1 MQHIKAPHSH
11 ALKPKLSPGSEEYV
25 IEQLSSVEGK
35 LVSLAEELSSRD
47 LDTVHKEME
56 DEEFRHVVEGG
67 MAGNVKVD
75 LPKMGSRQMFY
86 DEDSGSDEEFVSRDL
101 MKKTTTALVESKTKA
116 KPQDDDDEADAKKK
130 RKR

>member
-1 MQHIKAPHSH
+1 M
-11 ALKPKLSPGSEEYV
+11 YV
-25 IEQLSSVEGK
+25 L
-35 LVSLAEELSSRD
+35 
-47 LDTVHKEME
+47 
-56 DEEFRHVVEGG
+56 F
-67 MAGNVKVD
+67 N
-75 LPKMGSRQMFY
+75 LPPPI